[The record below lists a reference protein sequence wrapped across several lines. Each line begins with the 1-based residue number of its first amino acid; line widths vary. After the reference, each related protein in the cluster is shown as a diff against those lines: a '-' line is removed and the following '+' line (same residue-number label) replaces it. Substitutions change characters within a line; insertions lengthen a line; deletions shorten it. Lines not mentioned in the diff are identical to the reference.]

1 MALAASAMLLLAVG
15 YLVTAVLCDRFRNA
29 KGPAEPKLDGAHEQH
44 AQSSESTGS
53 GIPGRL

>member
-15 YLVTAVLCDRFRNA
+15 YLVTAVLCGRFRNA
-29 KGPAEPKLDGAHEQH
+29 KGPVEPKLDGALEKH
-44 AQSSESTGS
+44 AQSSDGTGS